1 MKELK
6 KRKKMIMRNIINR
19 RFQKMDKKI
28 DDFKLEV
35 NKKREW

>member
-35 NKKREW
+35 NKKRE